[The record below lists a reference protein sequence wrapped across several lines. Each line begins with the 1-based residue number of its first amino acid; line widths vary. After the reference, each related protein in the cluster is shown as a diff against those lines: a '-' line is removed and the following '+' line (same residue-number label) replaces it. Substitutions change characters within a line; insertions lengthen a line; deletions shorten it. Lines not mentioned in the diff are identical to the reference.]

1 MQYPGYSGYPAY
13 SGPPG
18 YGYPGSSGQPSYPA
32 SPGYGY
38 QSRPLY
44 SPYSGSGY
52 GNPVAGYP
60 GDRPSEDWSPGAEY
74 AIEPSS

>member
-1 MQYPGYSGYPAY
+1 MALSWYAQPGYGYPGYSGYPAY

-18 YGYPGSSGQPSYPA
+18 YE
-32 SPGYGY
+32 Y
-38 QSRPLY
+38 QSPPLY
-44 SPYSGSGY
+44 SPYSSSGY

-60 GDRPSEDWSPGAEY
+60 GDRPWEDGSPGSEY